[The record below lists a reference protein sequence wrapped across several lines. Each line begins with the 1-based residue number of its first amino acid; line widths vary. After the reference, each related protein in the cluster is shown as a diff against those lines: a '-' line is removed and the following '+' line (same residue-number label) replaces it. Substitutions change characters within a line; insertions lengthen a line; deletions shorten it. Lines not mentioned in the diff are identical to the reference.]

1 MHKTRRFLIGGVII
15 LAALA
20 YLIYGGM
27 RQAIVYFVTP
37 SELKGQETTSRDKFL
52 RMGGMVVAGSLQ
64 KDLKN
69 LTYRFQ
75 ITDGAVSVPIYFHG
89 VPPDLFSEGKGAVV
103 EGRIGPDG
111 VFVASTIMAKHA
123 EEYSP
128 PHEGKAS
135 PPRSFVPGQEGS
147 RP

>member
-1 MHKTRRFLIGGVII
+1 MLKTKRFVIGGLII
-15 LAALA
+15 LAALT

-37 SELKGQETTSRDKFL
+37 SELKGQEKPSKDKFL
-52 RMGGMVVAGSLQ
+52 RMGGMVVAGSLK
-64 KDLKN
+64 KDTQN
-69 LTYRFQ
+69 LTYRFEL
-75 ITDGAVSVPIYFHG
+75 TDGAQSVPVYFRG

-103 EGRIGPDG
+103 EGRIGSDG

-128 PHEGKAS
+128 PGEGQTAA
-135 PPRSFVPGQEGS
+135 PRSFVPGQEEK